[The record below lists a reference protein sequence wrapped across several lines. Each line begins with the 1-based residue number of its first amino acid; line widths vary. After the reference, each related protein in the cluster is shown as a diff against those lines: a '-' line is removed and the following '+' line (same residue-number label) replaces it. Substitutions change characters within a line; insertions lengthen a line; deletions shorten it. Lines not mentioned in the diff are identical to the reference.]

1 MVGDTV
7 RRPCSISCAPTRDA
21 RRTTHAARRTTHDDV
36 DVDVVL
42 VFLPAE
48 VVARLI
54 GPLLA
59 RLRPGTR
66 VLAHEQAELDAQPAP
81 QRSTLL
87 VTDAGVTVVHE
98 WRA

>member
-1 MVGDTV
+1 MGGDTV
-7 RRPCSISCAPTRDA
+7 RRPCSISCAPTHDA
-21 RRTTHAARRTTHDDV
+21 RRTTHD
-36 DVDVVL
+36 DVVL

-48 VVARLI
+48 LVARLI

-59 RLRPGTR
+59 RLRSGTR
-66 VLAHEQAELDAQPAP
+66 VLAPEQAALDAQPAP